1 MREKQPAAEAPPTG
15 ADDADLLR
23 AAFADVRPLHIDVVD
38 LRPPAPKPIPAQSR
52 RDQRAVLEEMLLLD
66 PGQGEMETGEELLFR
81 RNGVQD
87 AVIRKLRRGQI
98 SVQDHL
104 DLHGLTA
111 TEAKQALSLF
121 LMECWHRGLRCVRI
135 VHGKGLSSPGKIP
148 VLKPR
153 VNHWLA
159 QRDEVL
165 AFVSTPPRDGGTGA
179 IYVLLKARA

>member
-1 MREKQPAAEAPPTG
+1 MREKPPAIEPAAAV
-15 ADDADLLR
+15 ADDTDLLR
-23 AAFADVRPLHIDVVD
+23 EAYAGVRPLQHDVVD
-38 LRPPAPKPIPAQSR
+38 LRPPAPAAVPAQSR
-52 RDQRAVLEEMLLLD
+52 RDRQAVLEEMLLLD

-87 AVIRKLRRGQI
+87 GVIRKLRRGQI
-98 SVQDHL
+98 SIQDHL

-111 TEAKQALSLF
+111 AEAKQALAVF
-121 LMECWHRGLRCVRI
+121 LAECWHRGLRCVRV
-135 VHGKGLSSPGKIP
+135 VHGKGHSSPGKIP

>member
-1 MREKQPAAEAPPTG
+1 M
-15 ADDADLLR
+15 
-23 AAFADVRPLHIDVVD
+23 
-38 LRPPAPKPIPAQSR
+38 
-52 RDQRAVLEEMLLLD
+52 
-66 PGQGEMETGEELLFR
+66 
-81 RNGVQD
+81 
-87 AVIRKLRRGQI
+87 
-98 SVQDHL
+98 
-104 DLHGLTA
+104 
-111 TEAKQALSLF
+111 
-121 LMECWHRGLRCVRI
+121 RI